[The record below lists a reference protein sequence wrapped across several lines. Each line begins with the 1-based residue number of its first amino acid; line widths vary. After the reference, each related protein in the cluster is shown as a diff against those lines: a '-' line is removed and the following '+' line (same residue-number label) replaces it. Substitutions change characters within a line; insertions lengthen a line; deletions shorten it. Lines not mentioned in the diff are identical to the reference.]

1 MDFMFQ
7 GLGKNKDVYSK
18 ESQTRVVSI
27 NNSKGNQTVYY
38 NETSQRQ
45 LHFQMIL
52 EGQCQNLVQIE
63 SGWQLLYVSF

>member
-45 LHFQMIL
+45 LPLSEDFRRT
-52 EGQCQNLVQIE
+52 
-63 SGWQLLYVSF
+63 VSKFGLN